1 MFDQNEDGII
11 DRRELREGLNA
22 LKIGLK
28 LNEIDDLMTIVS
40 TKPVGKISYDDFIA
54 KIDENIRQRHEYVK
68 TNVDEHYSR

>member
-68 TNVDEHYSR
+68 TNVDEYYSR